1 MVPSTGAC
9 EMADVFLS
17 YASEDR
23 VTATLLAQAL
33 ESAGLR
39 VWYDRRLQGGSLFAA
54 EIERELHAAGCVVV
68 LWSAA
73 SITSEWVL
81 DEAAHARDRN
91 RLVPVAVAPVTP
103 PIGFRQRHVL
113 DLSAWGGDP
122 EHTGFVELI
131 ASVKRLLVGAEPRAP
146 DIDGPPRALPHLA
159 VLPFDAPANDE
170 DTSLLADSL
179 AEEILL
185 ALGRARGIRLV
196 GRTSSFQLRG
206 ARKSE
211 AGSVLNATH
220 LLDGTV
226 RRVGSALQVVAQ
238 LTDAATGSMLWSS
251 RYLYDQANVL
261 ALQDTITSEIAA
273 TLQFMLADRPV
284 SGRLDARAYDFYIR
298 GRRLSRLHNAEAC
311 NQAVHCLEAATRGA
325 PQHARAWAAL
335 AAARAET
342 LSFVELDAQPPIV
355 LAVRESAA
363 RALAM
368 DNTLGEAYAAQV
380 FCLPD
385 IGAWRQKQEL
395 LDAGLQADP
404 NDALLLARR
413 ALFRVSVGFIRG
425 AVLDHALAFEIDPLS
440 PQTHLGK
447 GIALWLQGRIG
458 ESDALFRRARDSWPE
473 HLLLWF
479 YHYWVLLNSERVE
492 EAERHLQSPR
502 PATVDDPWT
511 QIQLSITRA
520 VRGAPRAVDQLFEK
534 IERSGTDVGSRYG
547 LQIGPVLARLG
558 YFDKAFA
565 VLDSSLGPPWRS
577 HVWGPAPF
585 RVRPG
590 AATAALFSPASRELR
605 SDMRFATL
613 CGRLGLGSFWTECNT
628 WPDCAAEV
636 RSTYA
641 FHQECSRVASQVPA

>member
-1 MVPSTGAC
+1 
-9 EMADVFLS
+9 
-17 YASEDR
+17 
-23 VTATLLAQAL
+23 
-33 ESAGLR
+33 
-39 VWYDRRLQGGSLFAA
+39 
-54 EIERELHAAGCVVV
+54 VV

-73 SITSEWVL
+73 SVTSEWVL

-91 RLVPVAVAPVTP
+91 RLVPVAVAHVTP

-113 DLSAWGGDP
+113 DLSAWSGDP
-122 EHTGFVELI
+122 GHAGFVEMI
-131 ASVKRLLVGAEPRAP
+131 ASVRRLLAWAESSAP
-146 DIDGPPRALPHLA
+146 DVDGPRRTPPQLA
-159 VLPFDAPANDE
+159 VLPFEAPANDE
-170 DTSLLADSL
+170 DTSLLADGL

-196 GRTSSFQLRG
+196 GRTSSFQMRG
-206 ARKSE
+206 ARKAE
-211 AGSVLNATH
+211 ASSALNATH

-226 RRVGSALQVVAQ
+226 RRVGTALQVVAQ
-238 LTDAATGSMLWSS
+238 LTDAATGSMLWSN
-251 RYLYDQANVL
+251 RYSYDQSNVL
-261 ALQDTITSEIAA
+261 ALQDTITSEIAT
-273 TLQFMLADRPV
+273 TLQFMLADRPA
-284 SGRLDARAYDFYIR
+284 SRRLDAGAYDFYIR

-311 NQAVHCLEAATRGA
+311 NQAVHCLEAATRGT
-325 PQHARAWAAL
+325 PQYARAWAAL

-342 LSFVELDAQPPIV
+342 LSFVELDAQAPIV
-355 LAVRESAA
+355 FAVRESAA
-363 RALAM
+363 RALSM

-380 FCLPD
+380 LCLPD

-440 PQTHLGK
+440 PQAHLGK
-447 GIALWLQGRIG
+447 GIALWLQDRVG
-458 ESDALFRRARDSWPE
+458 ESDALFRRARASWPE
-473 HLLLWF
+473 HILLWF

-492 EAERHLQSPR
+492 EAERHLESRR
-502 PATVDDPWT
+502 PATVDDRWT

-520 VRGAPRAVDQLFEK
+520 LRGAPLAVDHLLKE
-534 IERSGTDVGSRYG
+534 IGRPGTVVVSRYG
-547 LQIGPVLARLG
+547 LQIGPVLARVG

-565 VLDSSLGPPWRS
+565 VLDSCLGPPWRS

-605 SDMRFATL
+605 SDRRFATL

-636 RSTYA
+636 RGTYA
-641 FHQECSRVASQVPA
+641 FDSQCSSVASQVPELP